1 MENDSFEKL
10 MYSIIIPHK
19 NIPHLLQRCL
29 DSIPQRKDVQI
40 IIIDDDSSPEIVD
53 FVHFP
58 GQNRTD
64 VEVVF
69 TKEEKG
75 AGYARNCGLEKARGK
90 WLLFADA
97 DDFFLPGFW
106 NTLDIYCDTDYD
118 LITFRAESV
127 NSDTLKPVLPRQ
139 ANYEKIAEDM
149 DLEILKYR
157 NDVPWAKM
165 ISSVL
170 VRKHC
175 IRFDETIA
183 ANDVMFAGYVDYY
196 THKAAACSK
205 SVYCATVREDSLQ
218 YAVKLDTLLAR
229 VKVAC
234 LYNQFL
240 GDIGRIDK
248 TLYSYSRVTD
258 CRKHFGCRGYYKA
271 LCTYLRYERWRN
283 IYITFMQLL
292 KSKICKIS
300 TL

>member
-157 NDVPWAKM
+157 NDVPWAK
-165 ISSVL
+165 
-170 VRKHC
+170 
-175 IRFDETIA
+175 
-183 ANDVMFAGYVDYY
+183 
-196 THKAAACSK
+196 
-205 SVYCATVREDSLQ
+205 
-218 YAVKLDTLLAR
+218 
-229 VKVAC
+229 
-234 LYNQFL
+234 
-240 GDIGRIDK
+240 
-248 TLYSYSRVTD
+248 
-258 CRKHFGCRGYYKA
+258 
-271 LCTYLRYERWRN
+271 
-283 IYITFMQLL
+283 
-292 KSKICKIS
+292 
-300 TL
+300 